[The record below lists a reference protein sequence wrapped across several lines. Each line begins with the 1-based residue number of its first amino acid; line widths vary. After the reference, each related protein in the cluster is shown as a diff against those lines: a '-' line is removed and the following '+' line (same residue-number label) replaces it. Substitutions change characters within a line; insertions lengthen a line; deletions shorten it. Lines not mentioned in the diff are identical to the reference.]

1 MLKLM
6 KLINKTTYISGASR
20 RIGRTLA
27 LAIAREGGDLI
38 IHYNQ
43 SHKDAESLKNEIE
56 HLGQKARIV
65 QADFADPESTQRHA
79 EKVFQEEPVY
89 GLINNAS
96 VFSDLD
102 WSETNLDSWQKNL
115 SVNLTAPF
123 LLCQAFAKSLPD
135 NYSGR
140 IINLLDWRSSRPGID
155 HLPYTIS
162 KSGLLALT
170 KSLAISFAPALT
182 VNGIALGAIL
192 PPTDGGDFNESVHN
206 LPIPRWANLEE
217 VEDTV
222 LFLLTGPEYITGEI
236 IHLDGGRH
244 LI

>member
-1 MLKLM
+1 M
-6 KLINKTTYISGASR
+6 KLINKTIYVSGASR
-20 RIGRTLA
+20 RIGRTIA

-43 SHKDAESLKNEIE
+43 SQKDAESLKNEIE
-56 HLGQKARIV
+56 GLGQKARIV
-65 QADFADPESTQRHA
+65 QADFADPESTQLHA
-79 EKVFQEEPVY
+79 EKVFQDGSIY

-102 WSETNLDSWQKNL
+102 WSETNLDSWQNNI

-123 LLCQAFAKSLPD
+123 LLCQAFAKSL
-135 NYSGR
+135 NENSFGR
-140 IINLLDWRSSRPGID
+140 IINLLDWRSFRPGID

-170 KSLAISFAPALT
+170 KSLAVSFAPGLT

-192 PPTDGGDFNESVHN
+192 PPHDGNKLNESVDN

-222 LFLLTGPEYITGEI
+222 LFLLSGPGYITGEV

>member
-1 MLKLM
+1 M
-6 KLINKTTYISGASR
+6 KLQNKTIYISGASR
-20 RIGRTLA
+20 RIGRSLA

-43 SHKDAESLKNEIE
+43 SHKDAKSLKKEIE
-56 HLGQKARIV
+56 RLGQKARIV
-65 QADFADPESTQRHA
+65 QADFTDPESTQRHA
-79 EKVFQEEPVY
+79 ENIFQDGLVY

-96 VFSDLD
+96 IFSDLS
-102 WSETNLDSWQKNL
+102 WSDTNLDNWHKNI

-123 LLCQAFAKSLPD
+123 LLCQAIAKFLPE
-135 NYSGR
+135 NSTGR
-140 IINLLDWRSSRPGID
+140 IINLLDWRSLRPGID

-170 KSLAISFAPALT
+170 KSLAVSLAPGLI

-192 PPTDGGDFNESVHN
+192 PPTDGISSNEAVEN
-206 LPIPRWANLEE
+206 LPIPRWANMKE

-222 LFLLTGPEYITGEI
+222 LFLLTGPEYITGEV

>member
-1 MLKLM
+1 M
-6 KLINKTTYISGASR
+6 KLLNKTIYISGASR

-43 SHKDAESLKNEIE
+43 SHIDAESLKNEIE
-56 HLGQKARIV
+56 LLGQKARIV

-79 EKVFQEEPVY
+79 EIVFRDGPVY

-96 VFSDLD
+96 VFSDLG
-102 WSETNLDSWQKNL
+102 WAETNLDSWQKNM

-123 LLCQAFAKSLPD
+123 LLCQAFAKSLPA
-135 NYSGR
+135 NSSGR

-170 KSLAISFAPALT
+170 KSLAISLAPCMT

-192 PPTDGGDFNESVHN
+192 PPNDGSKFNESVDH

-222 LFLLTGPEYITGEI
+222 LFLLTGPEYITGEV